1 MIDRNLF
8 GYNQPQVLIGQCLCQ
23 AVQRWQQV
31 PGLNSLGVVHPTLA
45 DGATPRDEDLSQITP
60 SPCFKYDQTPL

>member
-1 MIDRNLF
+1 LHHELFDHNLIRQ
-8 GYNQPQVLIGQCLCQ
+8 NQPQELVDLLLCQ

-45 DGATPRDEDLSQITP
+45 IGATPENAQ
-60 SPCFKYDQTPL
+60 FKTDHACGLAKI

>member
-8 GYNQPQVLIGQCLCQ
+8 GYNQPQVLIGQYLCQ

-45 DGATPRDEDLSQITP
+45 IGATPENAQ
-60 SPCFKYDQTPL
+60 FKTDHACGLAKI